1 MKFLDYDGLLYFWQQ
16 IKGKL
21 ATKVDLEEGKQLS
34 TNDYTTE
41 EKKKLAGISSGA
53 QANVIE
59 TVQLNGSSITP
70 SDKTVNVQV
79 SKSTVGLG
87 NVTNDAQ
94 VKRSEMGQAGGV
106 ATLDGAGKVP
116 TSQLPSYVDD
126 VIEGYYNGGKF
137 YTTKETNGS
146 YSGEITGE
154 SGKIYVNLNDS
165 KTYRWSGTAYVVI
178 SETLALGETSSTA
191 YAGNKGAANASEIE
205 KLKEDIGNKATA
217 IIKKESGK
225 TIVINDSSNL
235 PIKTLSGTGKITI
248 TGKNILNIKE
258 YNKFV
263 PFEAKAGTLF
273 TLITNGE
280 LSEGGNILFKG
291 ENDEDVWYA
300 IDAGKTKVSQKIQAN
315 VKGYTNL
322 LMKKDGLKYCFSVGE
337 NDEFEEYVEQVITAP
352 VDSEQLK
359 AIHTN
364 YPTTVLTSENEIS
377 VEYVADT
384 EAYIEKKIQETLISQ
399 KILGV

>member
-21 ATKVDLEEGKQLS
+21 ATKVDKEEGKQLS

-41 EKKKLAGISSGA
+41 DKSKLAGIASGA

-59 TVQLNGSSITP
+59 NVQLNGSSITP

-106 ATLDGAGKVP
+106 ASLDSAGKVP
-116 TSQLPSYVDD
+116 ASQLPSYVDD
-126 VIEGYYNGGKF
+126 VIEGYYHGGKF
-137 YTTKETNGS
+137 YTTKATGGS

-154 SGKIYVNLNDS
+154 TGKIYVNMDDN

-205 KLKEDIGNKATA
+205 KIKNGTTVVPKATSA
-217 IIKKESGK
+217 ANVNGHTVETNVPAGAKFTDTTYSDMKGATGSAAGTHGLVPAPAAGK
-225 TIVINDSSNL
+225 QGQFLRGDGTWATPADTDTHYTAKNVLSN
-235 PIKTLSGTGKITI
+235 SGTGQTNAGN
-248 TGKNILNIKE
+248 TNNPFLNLIENGVVRSTHQIK
-258 YNKFV
+258 
-263 PFEAKAGTLF
+263 
-273 TLITNGE
+273 
-280 LSEGGNILFKG
+280 GGG
-291 ENDEDVWYA
+291 
-300 IDAGKTKVSQKIQAN
+300 S
-315 VKGYTNL
+315 
-322 LMKKDGLKYCFSVGE
+322 
-337 NDEFEEYVEQVITAP
+337 
-352 VDSEQLK
+352 
-359 AIHTN
+359 
-364 YPTTVLTSENEIS
+364 TTVTTDANGNLVISSTNSTYDLSGYLKKTDLVAIANSEI
-377 VEYVADT
+377 DT
-384 EAYIEKKIQETLISQ
+384 IIAS
-399 KILGV
+399 